1 MGRVPELRV
10 GVDVGCHQHRVGIS
24 DPSGGLVEEF
34 DVSHTPEGFRD
45 FFRRVGHQE
54 KRFGLPVVVAME
66 GFNGYARPLDSYI
79 RLRGYRLYNVNN
91 LKLARFKEI
100 FPGAAK
106 SDPIDTRKILELFH
120 LREHL
125 PLAKGVLQEVAA
137 IPPENEKLKRLSRR
151 RRQLV
156 NEKVRVVNRL
166 QTDLQAVCPGLVEI
180 TGQVDNLWFLRFLTC
195 RESLPQLRSLR
206 RRTLLKIGAVGER
219 YAERIQM
226 WQKRAEFSPDVDY
239 VGPMIIAD
247 GKRILELLDQVKALE
262 SALVHITQTSELARR
277 LSTIVGYGVTTAAD
291 LAGEIGTIERFP
303 SQSSLAL
310 YLGMAPLDN
319 QSGQYHGTK
328 TPRQVNKRAKVAMKM
343 ALMRHIA
350 FVPESKIYYEK
361 KRNEGKTHHQ
371 ALRAVGRHLVR
382 VIWSMLKS
390 KRDYEMRNPS
400 LNA

>member
-1 MGRVPELRV
+1 MGREPELRV
-10 GVDVGCHQHRVGIS
+10 GVDVGCYQHRVGIS
-24 DPSGGLVEEF
+24 DPSGGLLEEF

-45 FFRRVGHQE
+45 FFRRVGDQE

-79 RLRGYRLYNVNN
+79 RLRDYRLYNVNN

-120 LREHL
+120 LRAHS

-166 QTDLQAVCPGLVEI
+166 QADLQAVCPGLVEI
-180 TGQVDNLWFLRFLTC
+180 TGQVDNRWFLRFLTC

-206 RRTLLKIGAVGER
+206 RHTLLKIGGVGER
-219 YAERIQM
+219 YAEQIQR
-226 WQKRAEFSPDVDY
+226 WQQRAEFAPDVDY

-247 GKRILELLDQVKALE
+247 GKRILELLDEVKALE
-262 SALVHITQTSELARR
+262 SAQVHMTQTSELARR
-277 LSTIVGYGVTTAAD
+277 LSTIVGHGVTTAAE

-350 FVPESKIYYEK
+350 FVPESKSYYDK

-382 VIWSMLKS
+382 VMWSMLKS

>member
-1 MGRVPELRV
+1 MGREPELRV
-10 GVDVGCHQHRVGIS
+10 GVDVGCYQHRVGIS
-24 DPSGGLVEEF
+24 DPSGGLLEEF

-45 FFRRVGHQE
+45 FFRRVGDQE

-125 PLAKGVLQEVAA
+125 PLAKDVLQEVAA
-137 IPPENEKLKRLSRR
+137 TPPENEKLKRLSRR

-166 QTDLQAVCPGLVEI
+166 QADLQAVCPGLVEI
-180 TGQVDNLWFLRFLTC
+180 TGQVDNRWFLRFLTC

-206 RRTLLKIGAVGER
+206 RHTLLKIGGVGER
-219 YAERIQM
+219 YAEQIRR
-226 WQKRAEFSPDVDY
+226 WQKRAEFAADVDY

-247 GKRILELLDQVKALE
+247 GKRILELLDEVKALE
-262 SALVHITQTSELARR
+262 SAQVHMT
-277 LSTIVGYGVTTAAD
+277 
-291 LAGEIGTIERFP
+291 
-303 SQSSLAL
+303 
-310 YLGMAPLDN
+310 
-319 QSGQYHGTK
+319 
-328 TPRQVNKRAKVAMKM
+328 
-343 ALMRHIA
+343 
-350 FVPESKIYYEK
+350 
-361 KRNEGKTHHQ
+361 
-371 ALRAVGRHLVR
+371 
-382 VIWSMLKS
+382 
-390 KRDYEMRNPS
+390 
-400 LNA
+400 

>member
-1 MGRVPELRV
+1 MASIPELRV
-10 GVDVGCHQHRVGIS
+10 GIDVGCHQHRVGIS
-24 DPSGGLVEEF
+24 DASGGLLEEF

-45 FFRRVGHQE
+45 FFRRVTVQKE
-54 KRFGLPVVVAME
+54 RLGLPVVVAME
-66 GFNGYARPLDSYI
+66 GFNGHARPLDSYI
-79 RLRGYRLYNVNN
+79 RLRGYRLYSVNN

-125 PLAKGVLQEVAA
+125 PLAKGVLHEVAP

-151 RRQLV
+151 RRQLID
-156 NEKVRVVNRL
+156 EKVRVVNRL
-166 QTDLQAVCPGLVEI
+166 QADLQAVCPGLVEF

-195 RESLPQLRSLR
+195 RESLIQLRSLR
-206 RRTLLKIGAVGER
+206 RRTLLQLPGVGEH
-219 YAERIQM
+219 YARQIQA
-226 WQKRAEFSPDVDY
+226 WQKRAEFAPDVDY

-262 SALVHITQTSELARR
+262 GTLAHITRTSELAGR
-277 LSTIVGYGVTTAAD
+277 LSTIVGFGVPTAAA
-291 LAGEIGTIERFP
+291 LAGEIGTIERFA

-310 YLGMAPLDN
+310 YLGVAPLDN
-319 QSGQYHGTK
+319 QSGQYQGVK
-328 TPRQVNKRAKVAMKM
+328 APRQVNKRAKSALKM
-343 ALMRHIA
+343 ALMRHIT
-350 FVPESKIYYEK
+350 FVPESKAYYEK
-361 KRNEGKTHHQ
+361 KRKEGKSHHQ

-382 VIWSMLKS
+382 VIWSMLKN

-400 LNA
+400 PTD